1 MDGLS
6 TINKLITE
14 FENAHNSKGAIS
26 FFRKSPE
33 AYLIFLTIMR
43 SFYSNEPIT
52 IEKLIHVVSPRYC
65 SRQTVKNITNNALQ
79 ELIIMKKIDKKDMRK
94 KYFIPSENTIKEFN
108 IWISKSL
115 KDL

>member
-1 MDGLS
+1 MVELS
-6 TINKLITE
+6 KIDKLINE
-14 FENAHNSKGAIS
+14 FENAHSTKGAIS

-33 AYLIFLTIMR
+33 GYLIFLTIMR
-43 SFYSNEPIT
+43 SFYLNKPIT
-52 IEKLIHVVSPRYC
+52 IEKLIHIISPKYC

-79 ELIIMKKIDKKDMRK
+79 ENIILKKIDLKDKRK
-94 KYFIPSENTIKEFN
+94 KYFTPSEKTIKEFN